1 MQMYEKHLVMISVFI
16 IIISLFSFSVKSYD
30 VSDPSYTNEII
41 DKIDTPSIEPGDD
54 GDMTIILKNPYD
66 NSSME
71 DINFTVSIYWYSYL
85 DVDKNISEVDEPPV
99 FDNGETYS
107 ALEIENLSSNESE
120 DLEYVIHISE
130 ETEEG
135 IYSIR
140 FRLEFSMDGENET
153 LKSREDLPESTLEVR
168 DPVPRWPQYALG
180 IITIISGVLAVMF
193 YMQEKYG
200 SFPQLE
206 KAFDNWTG
214 KLKEFRSGLKER
226 FKNF

>member
-1 MQMYEKHLVMISVFI
+1 MYEKHLVMISVFI